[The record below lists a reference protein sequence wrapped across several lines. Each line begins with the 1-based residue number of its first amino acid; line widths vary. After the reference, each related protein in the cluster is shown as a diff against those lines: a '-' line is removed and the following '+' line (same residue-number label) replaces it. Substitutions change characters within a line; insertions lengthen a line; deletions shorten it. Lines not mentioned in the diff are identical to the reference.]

1 MPLNLRRAPN
11 CRGAFLLPCR
21 QLSTGGVETRCAVAG
36 GSGGFVLAGD
46 TFGQHCLNWD
56 EPVREA
62 G

>member
-1 MPLNLRRAPN
+1 MR
-11 CRGAFLLPCR
+11 
-21 QLSTGGVETRCAVAG
+21 TVAG

-46 TFGQHCLNWD
+46 AFGQHCLNWD